1 MTEREQEPSDAEVP
15 VEDALE
21 QRAEVFED
29 SDGSPDAS
37 EPDDPGEADPADRAE
52 QGKAVDT
59 GDDEY
64 R

>member
-1 MTEREQEPSDAEVP
+1 VAGTTQPAASAP
-15 VEDALE
+15 
-21 QRAEVFED
+21 
-29 SDGSPDAS
+29 GAS

-52 QGKAVDT
+52 QGKTVDT

>member
-21 QRAEVFED
+21 QRAEVIGD

-37 EPDDPGEADPADRAE
+37 ESDDPGEADPTDRAE
-52 QGKAVDT
+52 QGKTVDT